1 MIRCI
6 YVLTNI
12 FLFQRPHLFYFII
25 RNETNSLSLNHI
37 FTKGNPKEFL
47 CKLFLQRRLI
57 LIFILAS
64 YTIKRRRFDVAS
76 FPRVSFFHTFLSFLC
91 LFLSTKRRKNASRR
105 HGKVCSS
112 FIHLVLERTTQKG
125 PRGDD
130 DRTTEREGE
139 KDGEHGWRRGRQD
152 RRRASER

>member
-1 MIRCI
+1 MMRCI

-12 FLFQRPHLFYFII
+12 FFFQRPHLFYFII

-37 FTKGNPKEFL
+37 FTKGKRKNFCVNYSCKEE
-47 CKLFLQRRLI
+47 LI

-64 YTIKRRRFDVAS
+64 TIKRRRFDVAS

-105 HGKVCSS
+105 HGKVF

>member
-1 MIRCI
+1 MMRCI

-12 FLFQRPHLFYFII
+12 FFFQRPHLFYFII

-112 FIHLVLERTTQKG
+112 FIWSWRERQKKTTG
-125 PRGDD
+125 GRRPN
-130 DRTTEREGE
+130 DRTGGR
-139 KDGEHGWRRGRQD
+139 KRWRARMATRTPG
-152 RRRASER
+152 

>member
-1 MIRCI
+1 MMRCI

-12 FLFQRPHLFYFII
+12 FFFQRPHLFYFII

-105 HGKVCSS
+105 HGKVFFLHSS
-112 FIHLVLERTTQKG
+112 SGLGENDTKRTTG
-125 PRGDD
+125 GRRPN
-130 DRTTEREGE
+130 DRTGGR
-139 KDGEHGWRRGRQD
+139 KRWRARMATRTPG
-152 RRRASER
+152 

>member
-1 MIRCI
+1 MMRCI

-12 FLFQRPHLFYFII
+12 FFFQRPHLFYFII

-37 FTKGNPKEFL
+37 FTKGKRKNFCVNYSCKEE
-47 CKLFLQRRLI
+47 LI

-64 YTIKRRRFDVAS
+64 TIKRRRFDVAS

-112 FIHLVLERTTQKG
+112 FIWSWRERQKKTTG
-125 PRGDD
+125 GRRPN
-130 DRTTEREGE
+130 DRTGGR
-139 KDGEHGWRRGRQD
+139 KRWRARMATRTPG
-152 RRRASER
+152 